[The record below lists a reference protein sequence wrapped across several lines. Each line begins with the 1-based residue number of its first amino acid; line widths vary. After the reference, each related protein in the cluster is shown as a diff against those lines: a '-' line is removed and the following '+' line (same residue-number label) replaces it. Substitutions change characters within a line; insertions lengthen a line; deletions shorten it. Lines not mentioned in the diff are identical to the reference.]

1 MGRGETVPS
10 PSHRPGAGLQP
21 RLLAPL
27 GVLGGSPPMG
37 WVPSMGGVPQASSW
51 TWGAAPGLGV
61 LPIPFLPAGS
71 SYPPSMLSRS
81 CWALLLLCAAARFFG
96 WLGLSS
102 PPEELRTPP
111 EELGVPPHDPFEMT
125 TGDERFQAEATCGE
139 LPSPDSCHDQVMV
152 WLDSSCANLSEEE
165 EAKLGVD
172 LFNRQASAE
181 GHRTYPCTPDMEG
194 QKELW
199 ERPAGWLRPT
209 LETPVHHNLQQ
220 LALNETLIASGQRQV
235 AQLMEDI
242 TRRMGNVSSRGAT
255 GLWEGHRVVLS
266 DLHRAQERT
275 RDVYSQLESDLT
287 LLLAQQSRME
297 EVMEKLRQVNR
308 SLGLMLVAME
318 GARSR
323 LENHLQQFHAVLDP
337 AGRSPSAISTG
348 ILHSSCFVL
357 VVVLLVPTPPRAIL
371 LLLFL
376 ASSTLGEL
384 LGIPALS
391 TLLALA
397 MAGQWLVAAARRG
410 AGGAWLVLP
419 WEEPRHRLTS
429 TPDRECKMEL
439 LQEELD
445 RMEIS
450 CLQESSCLEPPSAMA
465 GDLPSLAGRVSSI
478 PGGWRTKLS
487 SCRAMPELALG
498 AGKRWEPKP
507 YNPSQSLASDV
518 SLLSPRSPCQGLTRA
533 GQRCRKK
540 AIPGQDFC
548 HVHTTG

>member
-1 MGRGETVPS
+1 
-10 PSHRPGAGLQP
+10 
-21 RLLAPL
+21 
-27 GVLGGSPPMG
+27 
-37 WVPSMGGVPQASSW
+37 
-51 TWGAAPGLGV
+51 
-61 LPIPFLPAGS
+61 
-71 SYPPSMLSRS
+71 
-81 CWALLLLCAAARFFG
+81 
-96 WLGLSS
+96 
-102 PPEELRTPP
+102 
-111 EELGVPPHDPFEMT
+111 MT
-125 TGDERFQAEATCGE
+125 TGDERFQAEATCRE
-139 LPSPDSCHDQVMV
+139 LPSPDSCHDQVTV
-152 WLDSSCANLSEEE
+152 RLHSSCANPSEEE
-165 EAKLGVD
+165 EAKPGVD
-172 LFNRQASAE
+172 LFNHQASAE
-181 GHRTYPCTPDMEG
+181 GHRTYPCTPDMCSPQEG

-199 ERPAGWLRPT
+199 EQPAGWLWLT

-220 LALNETLIASGQRQV
+220 PALNETLIASGQHQV

-242 TRRMGNVSSRGAT
+242 TRRMGHPWV
-255 GLWEGHRVVLS
+255 
-266 DLHRAQERT
+266 
-275 RDVYSQLESDLT
+275 QLPQLIPTLYPSPPRPESDLT
-287 LLLAQQSRME
+287 LLLAQQSQME

-308 SLGLMLVAME
+308 SLGLMLVAVE

-337 AGRSPSAISTG
+337 AGQSPSAISTG
-348 ILHSSCFVL
+348 ILHSSYFVL
-357 VVVLLVPTPPRAIL
+357 LVVLLVPTPPRAIL

-376 ASSTLGEL
+376 ASSALGEL

-391 TLLALA
+391 ALLALA
-397 MAGQWLVAAARRG
+397 VAGQWLVAAARRG

-419 WEEPRHRLTS
+419 QEEPRHRLTS

-445 RMEIS
+445 RMETS
-450 CLQESSCLEPPSAMA
+450 CLQESLCLEQPSAMA
-465 GDLPSLAGRVSSI
+465 GDLPGLAGRVSPI

-487 SCRAMPELALG
+487 SRRAMPELALG

>member
-337 AGRSPSAISTG
+337 AG
-348 ILHSSCFVL
+348 
-357 VVVLLVPTPPRAIL
+357 
-371 LLLFL
+371 
-376 ASSTLGEL
+376 
-384 LGIPALS
+384 
-391 TLLALA
+391 
-397 MAGQWLVAAARRG
+397 QWLVAAARRG

-429 TPDRECKMEL
+429 TPDRGGCEEAGEGTAIMMVTQKLPRQWGSWFSFFPRRECKMEL